1 MTVPLMPSSYRGTLR
16 DRLQLWARSFPR
28 IVEITMMTFMVLG
41 PIRILQWHFQRKRQR
56 GEKVILCSAY
66 EPAEAM
72 EADEVAQIVPQL
84 NGPARKSKIMK
95 QETYPKPEYHF
106 AFRRAPLSGNVING
120 LGETRKRQPTP
131 ILFHVTGK
139 DSQGWDV
146 LDQYLR
152 IKSTTSRVLRLM
164 VHMLWVGRESR
175 GPIAATQQ
183 PVVDPA
189 EMTTRIKATAHT
201 LGATQVGVTELQ
213 PEQIFEG
220 ADVPYRYAISCA
232 VPMDREEMLLAP
244 SAETAGAIFDA
255 YTAAAVIST
264 ELAKRIRALGWDAV
278 STSTVMDK
286 AEIAHVPIAIAAGLG
301 QLGKHGSIIT
311 KEYGSNVRL
320 GTVLTNLPLVVDEP
334 VDIGVDDFCANCQIC
349 TTNCPPQAIF
359 DTKQMVRGEEKW
371 FVNFDACFP
380 YFASNHSCA
389 ICIEVCPW
397 SEEGRGASISQK
409 MLEKRAQT
417 SQ

>member
-1 MTVPLMPSSYRGTLR
+1 
-16 DRLQLWARSFPR
+16 
-28 IVEITMMTFMVLG
+28 MTFMVVG
-41 PIRILQWHFQRKRQR
+41 PIRVIQWHFQHKRQR
-56 GEKVILCSAY
+56 GEKVILRSPYA
-66 EPAEAM
+66 PAGAVP
-72 EADEVAQIVPQL
+72 ADQLAQIAPHI
-84 NGPARKSKIMK
+84 NGPARKSKLMK
-95 QETYPKPEYHF
+95 RESYPKPEYHF
-106 AFRRAPLSGNVING
+106 AFRRVPLSGNVING
-120 LGETRKRQPTP
+120 LGETTKRQPTP
-131 ILFHVTGK
+131 ILFHVTGQ
-139 DSQGWDV
+139 DSQGWDT

-152 IKSTTSRVLRLM
+152 IKNTTLRVLRLM
-164 VHMLWVGRESR
+164 VHMLWIGREST
-175 GPIAATQQ
+175 GPIAPIQQ
-183 PVVDPA
+183 PIADPA
-189 EMTTRIKATAHT
+189 EMTTQVKATARD
-201 LGATQVGVTELQ
+201 LGAILVGVTELKPTQ
-213 PEQIFEG
+213 TFEG
-220 ADVPYRYAISCA
+220 SDVPYRYAISCA

-244 SAETAGAIFDA
+244 SAATAGAIFDA
-255 YTAAAVIST
+255 YTEAAVVST
-264 ELAKRIRALGWDAV
+264 ELAKRIRALGWGAV

-334 VDIGVDDFCANCQIC
+334 LDIGVDDFCANCQIC

-409 MLEKRAQT
+409 MLEKRPQPST
-417 SQ
+417 